1 MNALYGNIGR
11 KIKTLAFVW
20 AIIQAVGAFIA
31 GIVLMADDED
41 LIPVGLLIALLGP
54 VVAWIMTWLLY
65 GFGDLIEKTGEI
77 ARNTRG
83 GMVKS
88 EAQAKIDQERINKFE
103 VLRAQGLISEEEY
116 RQAMSRM
123 Q

>member
-1 MNALYGNIGR
+1 MNGLYGNIGG

-20 AIIQAVGAFIA
+20 AIIQAVGAFIT
-31 GIVLMADDED
+31 GILLMADDED

-54 VVAWIMTWLLY
+54 VVAWVMTWLLY
-65 GFGDLIEKTGEI
+65 GFGELIEKTCEI

-83 GMVKS
+83 GVVKS
-88 EAQAKIDQERINKFE
+88 EAQAKIDAERINKIE
-103 VLRAQGLISEEEY
+103 TLRAQGLISEEEY